1 MSRRDEV
8 KTGFQMCTLQSPS
21 GRTAPVANDGGAGDE
36 GPADERDDGPSA
48 DAGANVNA
56 VRRADRLAGADADG
70 VDHGDGDGRV
80 PGLHANVRA
89 RGARLGAA
97 ILRRSSI
104 KVRARTEA
112 AAFREVEE
120 AKARRR

>member
-36 GPADERDDGPSA
+36 GPADGRDDRPG
-48 DAGANVNA
+48 AGGGSKVNA
-56 VRRADRLAGADADG
+56 VRRADRLADADADADG

-104 KVRARTEA
+104 KVR
-112 AAFREVEE
+112 
-120 AKARRR
+120 